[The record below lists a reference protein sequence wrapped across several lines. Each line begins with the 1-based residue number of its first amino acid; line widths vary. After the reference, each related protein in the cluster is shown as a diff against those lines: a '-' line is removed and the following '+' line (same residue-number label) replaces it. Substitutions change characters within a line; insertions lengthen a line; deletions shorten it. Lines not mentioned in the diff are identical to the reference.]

1 MREQRGVL
9 EAIKQTSVCV
19 GGRKQ
24 SRQSEEIRGTCR
36 REQLPKARFGLRS
49 SDDDAARDA

>member
-24 SRQSEEIRGTCR
+24 SRQSEEIRGSCR